1 MYRIRHFILS
11 ILPIPLPLALTSSSR
26 LRVKCSSPAIGQSAR
41 AAVSRPVTLG
51 VAMRQVLLAIGISL
65 VGVTVI
71 AACGSDTNLAGSSK
85 PQQVTE
91 RQADNALSEKSASN
105 DPSISSAFEYRVVRA
120 PADMTSVAAGI
131 ATVRVVDGGDDT
143 VHALARRKDL
153 QLARLHFHDAQV
165 TDAGLLEV
173 ASLYSVNHLYFLRC
187 SRITKVG
194 VMALTAM
201 PQLRSITVLQCA
213 GIDGQDSDDLRAAM
227 PNTVMFRDK

>member
-1 MYRIRHFILS
+1 
-11 ILPIPLPLALTSSSR
+11 
-26 LRVKCSSPAIGQSAR
+26 
-41 AAVSRPVTLG
+41 
-51 VAMRQVLLAIGISL
+51 MRQVLLAIGISL